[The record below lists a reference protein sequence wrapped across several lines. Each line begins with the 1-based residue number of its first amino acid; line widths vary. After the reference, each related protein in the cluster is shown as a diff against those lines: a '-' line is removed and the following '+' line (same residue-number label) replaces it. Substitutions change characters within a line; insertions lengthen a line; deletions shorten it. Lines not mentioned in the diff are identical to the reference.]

1 VLLGLALAFLGRK
14 ADAVREGTRGAV
26 LMPISRDGYL
36 GPYVQLQ
43 LARIHLLTGDPDR
56 AMDQLEPLLS
66 IPFYLTPAWLR
77 NDPAFKPLRERP
89 RFRAMLAEGADR
101 TASGRVQLLH

>member
-1 VLLGLALAFLGRK
+1 
-14 ADAVREGTRGAV
+14 
-26 LMPISRDGYL
+26 MPISRDGYL

-43 LARIHLLTGDPDR
+43 LARIYLLTGEPDR

-89 RFRAMLAEGADR
+89 RFRTLVSMLAQEID
-101 TASGRVQLLH
+101 